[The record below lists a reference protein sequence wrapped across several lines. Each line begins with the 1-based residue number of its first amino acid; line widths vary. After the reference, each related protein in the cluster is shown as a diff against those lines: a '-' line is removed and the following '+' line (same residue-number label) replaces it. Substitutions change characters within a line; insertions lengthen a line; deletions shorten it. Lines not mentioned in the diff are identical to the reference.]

1 MELKDTVKLM
11 TSSDYEDRFRAEY
24 YQLHERIVKL
34 SEMLYKY
41 KYKFLD
47 FTPKCNY
54 DILYKQLKYMEHYE
68 ATLWARAIIE
78 DIDLKE

>member
-11 TSSDYEDRFRAEY
+11 TSSDYKDRFRAEY
-24 YQLHERIVKL
+24 YQLHERIAKL

-41 KYKFLD
+41 KYKLLD

-68 ATLWARAIIE
+68 ATLWDRAIIE
-78 DIDLKE
+78 GIDLKE

>member
-24 YQLHERIVKL
+24 YQLHERIAKL

-41 KYKFLD
+41 KYKLLD

-68 ATLWARAIIE
+68 ATLLDRAIIE
-78 DIDLKE
+78 GIDLKE

>member
-24 YQLHERIVKL
+24 YQLHERITKL

-41 KYKFLD
+41 KYKLLD

-68 ATLWARAIIE
+68 ATLGARAIIE
-78 DIDLKE
+78 GIDLKE